1 MDLTIVIPTRDR
13 NNSVVECVL
22 ALEHNEADI
31 VVVDDGSA
39 QPVLLPSDCARVIRH
54 ERPRGRAAAINRGLK
69 AAQHDMV
76 LIINDDVYAAP
87 DMVVRLV
94 AEFTLHNNPKL
105 GLAARVMCDPDVP
118 LTLTMKWMEEA
129 KKFLAPIL
137 LWKPF
142 VLEQGGYDE
151 NFSRR
156 LEDLELQLR
165 LKQQGFE
172 LRTVES
178 AIGFQQHA
186 VQIRDLIK
194 REFMEGISAVFLHS
208 KFPAFMPEIDD
219 IDTLIRNEKQA
230 ADAESAV
237 DDIALFEQSGSN
249 SLPESASDL
258 FTHVCRYY
266 FLHGVFE
273 SLKDI
278 GGISP
283 RRSNATTVT
292 IYNGAS
298 YLESIRDL
306 DEARRLFKLVRE
318 QPDKQYWDRAEYHLG
333 CIESQ
338 LGNPSAARAH
348 FAECLRRNP
357 RHNKARRMLNY
368 STLYRETE
376 ANVFEIVAP
385 ATIPKV
391 LFVVFGGLRNIVNA
405 FPVVEA
411 IGKKFQ
417 SQTVWLTSPRYASL
431 ASASAADAIL
441 EMEPQEIIPW
451 DWIRSEGFTRIFFAD
466 PEENQEEWQE
476 SGLLPIDFMARK
488 CGVQLECR
496 RARLEPNDGAF
507 IEAEEFLRRNGLLK
521 GAFVTVSQGNG
532 EGRHWP
538 NSNLTNLAAELK
550 MPMVVFGRK
559 VNPEILGAIQC
570 TDMPFQVIA
579 AMIRWSC
586 FYLGSDSGMS
596 WLATTTGTPM
606 AVFIDPECN
615 NRLDSGL
622 GGVLRGEKYDI
633 REWDIYTSL
642 QTVLAHFESRLPAEV
657 AANG

>member
-1 MDLTIVIPTRDR
+1 
-13 NNSVVECVL
+13 
-22 ALEHNEADI
+22 
-31 VVVDDGSA
+31 
-39 QPVLLPSDCARVIRH
+39 
-54 ERPRGRAAAINRGLK
+54 
-69 AAQHDMV
+69 
-76 LIINDDVYAAP
+76 
-87 DMVVRLV
+87 
-94 AEFTLHNNPKL
+94 
-105 GLAARVMCDPDVP
+105 
-118 LTLTMKWMEEA
+118 
-129 KKFLAPIL
+129 
-137 LWKPF
+137 
-142 VLEQGGYDE
+142 
-151 NFSRR
+151 
-156 LEDLELQLR
+156 
-165 LKQQGFE
+165 
-172 LRTVES
+172 
-178 AIGFQQHA
+178 
-186 VQIRDLIK
+186 
-194 REFMEGISAVFLHS
+194 
-208 KFPAFMPEIDD
+208 
-219 IDTLIRNEKQA
+219 
-230 ADAESAV
+230 
-237 DDIALFEQSGSN
+237 
-249 SLPESASDL
+249 
-258 FTHVCRYY
+258 
-266 FLHGVFE
+266 
-273 SLKDI
+273 
-278 GGISP
+278 
-283 RRSNATTVT
+283 
-292 IYNGAS
+292 
-298 YLESIRDL
+298 
-306 DEARRLFKLVRE
+306 
-318 QPDKQYWDRAEYHLG
+318 
-333 CIESQ
+333 
-338 LGNPSAARAH
+338 
-348 FAECLRRNP
+348 
-357 RHNKARRMLNY
+357 MLNY

-441 EMEPQEIIPW
+441 EMEPQETIPW
-451 DWIRSEGFTRIFFAD
+451 DRIRSEGFTRIFFAD
-466 PEENQEEWQE
+466 PEGNQEEWQE

-606 AVFIDPECN
+606 AVFIDPDCN

-633 REWDIYTSL
+633 QEWDIYTSL
-642 QTVLAHFESRLPAEV
+642 QTVLAHLESRLPVEV

>member
-1 MDLTIVIPTRDR
+1 M
-13 NNSVVECVL
+13 SFCFFF
-22 ALEHNEADI
+22 
-31 VVVDDGSA
+31 S
-39 QPVLLPSDCARVIRH
+39 
-54 ERPRGRAAAINRGLK
+54 
-69 AAQHDMV
+69 
-76 LIINDDVYAAP
+76 
-87 DMVVRLV
+87 
-94 AEFTLHNNPKL
+94 
-105 GLAARVMCDPDVP
+105 
-118 LTLTMKWMEEA
+118 
-129 KKFLAPIL
+129 
-137 LWKPF
+137 
-142 VLEQGGYDE
+142 
-151 NFSRR
+151 SRR
-156 LEDLELQLR
+156 RHTRCYRDWSSDVCSSDL
-165 LKQQGFE
+165 GFE

-186 VQIRDLIK
+186 VEIRDLIK

-318 QPDKQYWDRAEYHLG
+318 QPDKQYWDRAEYHMG

-338 LGNPSAARAH
+338 LGNPAAARAH

-385 ATIPKV
+385 ATSPKV
-391 LFVVFGGLRNIVNA
+391 LFV
-405 FPVVEA
+405 
-411 IGKKFQ
+411 
-417 SQTVWLTSPRYASL
+417 
-431 ASASAADAIL
+431 
-441 EMEPQEIIPW
+441 
-451 DWIRSEGFTRIFFAD
+451 
-466 PEENQEEWQE
+466 
-476 SGLLPIDFMARK
+476 
-488 CGVQLECR
+488 
-496 RARLEPNDGAF
+496 
-507 IEAEEFLRRNGLLK
+507 
-521 GAFVTVSQGNG
+521 
-532 EGRHWP
+532 
-538 NSNLTNLAAELK
+538 
-550 MPMVVFGRK
+550 
-559 VNPEILGAIQC
+559 
-570 TDMPFQVIA
+570 
-579 AMIRWSC
+579 
-586 FYLGSDSGMS
+586 
-596 WLATTTGTPM
+596 
-606 AVFIDPECN
+606 
-615 NRLDSGL
+615 
-622 GGVLRGEKYDI
+622 
-633 REWDIYTSL
+633 
-642 QTVLAHFESRLPAEV
+642 
-657 AANG
+657 